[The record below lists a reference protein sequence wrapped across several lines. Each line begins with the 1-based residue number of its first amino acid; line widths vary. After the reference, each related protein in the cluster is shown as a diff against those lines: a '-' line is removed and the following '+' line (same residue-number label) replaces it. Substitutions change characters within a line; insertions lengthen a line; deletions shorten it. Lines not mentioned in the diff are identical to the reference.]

1 MQAFNRIILIGRLVA
16 DPEVRYAPTG
26 KAIVTF
32 RLAVNRPPR
41 TSPTGER
48 IEETDFFRVVVF
60 RESLVN
66 FVSTYLTKGR
76 LVLVE
81 GEMRMRRWKNDIGDL
96 RTTYEVVAFKVE
108 PLDRKPES
116 SESESVEPGS
126 IEEEEEEIIIDEDLN
141 EDEPPY

>member
-1 MQAFNRIILIGRLVA
+1 MQSFNRIILIGRLTA
-16 DPEVRYAPTG
+16 DPETRYTPGG
-26 KAIVTF
+26 KPVVTF

-60 RESLVN
+60 RERLVD

-81 GEMRMRRWKNDIGDL
+81 GEMRMSRWKNELGET
-96 RTTYEVVAFKVE
+96 RTSYDVVAFKVE
-108 PLDRKPES
+108 PLDRKPDII
-116 SESESVEPGS
+116 EP
-126 IEEEEEEIIIDEDLN
+126 ELEEEEEIISEEDL
-141 EDEPPY
+141 ESDEPPY

>member
-1 MQAFNRIILIGRLVA
+1 MQSFNRIILIGRLTA
-16 DPEVRYAPTG
+16 DPETRYTPGG
-26 KAIVTF
+26 KPVVTF

-60 RESLVN
+60 RERLVD

-81 GEMRMRRWKNDIGDL
+81 GEMRMSRWKNELGEV
-96 RTTYEVVAFKVE
+96 RTSYDVVAFKVE
-108 PLDRKPES
+108 PLDRKPDII
-116 SESESVEPGS
+116 EP
-126 IEEEEEEIIIDEDLN
+126 ELEEEEEIISEEDLGS
-141 EDEPPY
+141 DEPPY

>member
-1 MQAFNRIILIGRLVA
+1 MQSFNRIILIGRLTA
-16 DPEVRYAPTG
+16 DPETRYTPGG
-26 KAIVTF
+26 KPVVTF

-60 RESLVN
+60 REMLVD

-81 GEMRMRRWKNDIGDL
+81 GEMRMNRWKNELGET
-96 RTTYEVVAFKVE
+96 RTSYDVVAFKVE
-108 PLDRKPES
+108 PLDRKPEII
-116 SESESVEPGS
+116 EP
-126 IEEEEEEIIIDEDLN
+126 EFEEEEEIISEEDL
-141 EDEPPY
+141 ESDEPPY